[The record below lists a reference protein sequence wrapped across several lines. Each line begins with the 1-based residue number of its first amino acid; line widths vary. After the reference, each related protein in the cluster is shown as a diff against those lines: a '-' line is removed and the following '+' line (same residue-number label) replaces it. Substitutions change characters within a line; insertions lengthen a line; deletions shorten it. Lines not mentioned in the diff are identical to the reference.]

1 MNKVKFSIIFLVAAL
16 CTGLSAQAKFG
27 FGPKIGLNVNQLHFS
42 GSELLDASNRCGF
55 TAGLTAEYMAPIIG
69 IGVDLSVMYTHMK
82 THVDF
87 EYVDPAANYVSGMN
101 ASGNFLEIPLH
112 LKYKF
117 NLPAVASIIKPYV
130 FTGPSVAV
138 KLSGDN
144 SYFSTKTTQWGW
156 DLGLGVELINHLQI
170 GAGYT
175 WGLNKLM
182 NVTKMDSELDVI
194 TSDEIKVKN
203 NYWTVT
209 AAWMF

>member
-27 FGPKIGLNVNQLHFS
+27 FGPKVGLNVNQLHFS

-87 EYVDPAANYVSGMN
+87 EYVDPAANYVNGMN